1 MTYDAIVIGGSFA
14 GLSAAIQIAR
24 ARRRVLLI
32 DAGRP
37 LNRAADA
44 SHGFLGLDGRRPH
57 DIIGDARRQL
67 SLYPTVEFIDSVAV
81 SARKVSDHFAV
92 ALADGTEKRAMRLI
106 LATGV
111 KDDLPAIPGLPERW
125 GLSVLHC
132 PYCHGYEVGGQAL
145 GVLANTPLSAHQA
158 LLISDWGPTTYF
170 TQNTFEPDAEHLS
183 SLAARN
189 VPIERTPVVELL
201 GNAPRLEAVRLSDG
215 RVVPVDAIF
224 TAPKTSMASPL
235 AEQLGCAFDDGP
247 LGAFIR
253 VDDWM
258 QTTVKGVYA
267 AGDAASPMTNATMA
281 AAAGVKA
288 GVGAHQSLV
297 FER

>member
-32 DAGRP
+32 DSGLPR
-37 LNRAADA
+37 NRFADA
-44 SHGFLGLDGRRPH
+44 SHGFLGQDGRRPR

-67 SLYPTVEFIDSVAV
+67 SLYPTVEFINSVAV
-81 SARKVSDHFAV
+81 SAGKADDHFAV

-111 KDDLPAIPGLPERW
+111 KDDLPVIPGLPERW
-125 GLSVLHC
+125 GVSVLHC

-158 LLISDWGPTTYF
+158 LLISDWGPATYF

-267 AGDAASPMTNATMA
+267 AGDAASPMANATMA

-297 FER
+297 FVR

>member
-32 DAGRP
+32 DAGLPR
-37 LNRAADA
+37 NRFADA
-44 SHGFLGLDGRRPH
+44 SHGFLGQDGRRPQ

-67 SLYPTVEFIDSVAV
+67 SLYPTVEFIDSEAV
-81 SARKVSDHFAV
+81 SASKTDGDFAV
-92 ALADGTEKRAMRLI
+92 TLADGSEKRAMRLI

-125 GLSVLHC
+125 GQSVLHC

-145 GVLANTPLSAHQA
+145 GVLANTPMSAHQA

-170 TQNTFEPDAEHLS
+170 TQNAFEPDAEQLS
-183 SLAARN
+183 SLAVRN
-189 VPIERTPVVELL
+189 VQIERTPVAELL
-201 GNAPRLEAVRLSDG
+201 GNAPRLEAVRLADG
-215 RVVPVDAIF
+215 RVVPVDAVF

-235 AEQLGCAFDDGP
+235 AQQLGCAFDDGP

-267 AGDAASPMTNATMA
+267 AGDAASSMANATMA

-297 FER
+297 FAT

>member
-1 MTYDAIVIGGSFA
+1 MVYDVIVVGGSFA

-32 DAGRP
+32 DAGLPR
-37 LNRAADA
+37 NRFADA
-44 SHGFLGLDGRRPH
+44 SHGFLGQDGRRPQ
-57 DIIGDARRQL
+57 DIIGEARRQL
-67 SLYPTVEFIDSVAV
+67 ALYPTVEFVDGEAV
-81 SARKVSDHFAV
+81 SARKVEDHFAV
-92 ALADGTEKRAMRLI
+92 ALASGAEKLAMRLI

-111 KDDLPAIPGLPERW
+111 KDDLPAIPGMWERW
-125 GLSVLHC
+125 GISVLHC

-170 TQNTFEPDAEHLS
+170 TQNMFEPDEEHLS
-183 SLAARN
+183 SLAMRN
-189 VPIERTPVVELL
+189 VRIERTPVVELL
-201 GNAPRLEAVRLSDG
+201 GKAPQLEAVKLSDG
-215 RVVPVDAIF
+215 RVVHVDALF
-224 TAPKTSMASPL
+224 TAPKTHLASPL
-235 AEQLGCAFDDGP
+235 AEQLGCAFEDGP

-258 QTTVKGVYA
+258 QTAVKGVYA
-267 AGDAASPMTNATMA
+267 AGDTASPMANATMA

-297 FER
+297 FAR

>member
-1 MTYDAIVIGGSFA
+1 
-14 GLSAAIQIAR
+14 
-24 ARRRVLLI
+24 
-32 DAGRP
+32 
-37 LNRAADA
+37 
-44 SHGFLGLDGRRPH
+44 
-57 DIIGDARRQL
+57 
-67 SLYPTVEFIDSVAV
+67 
-81 SARKVSDHFAV
+81 
-92 ALADGTEKRAMRLI
+92 
-106 LATGV
+106 
-111 KDDLPAIPGLPERW
+111 
-125 GLSVLHC
+125 
-132 PYCHGYEVGGQAL
+132 
-145 GVLANTPLSAHQA
+145 
-158 LLISDWGPTTYF
+158 
-170 TQNTFEPDAEHLS
+170 
-183 SLAARN
+183 
-189 VPIERTPVVELL
+189 
-201 GNAPRLEAVRLSDG
+201 APRLEAVRLSDG

-267 AGDAASPMTNATMA
+267 AGDAASPMANATMA

>member
-1 MTYDAIVIGGSFA
+1 M
-14 GLSAAIQIAR
+14 
-24 ARRRVLLI
+24 
-32 DAGRP
+32 
-37 LNRAADA
+37 
-44 SHGFLGLDGRRPH
+44 
-57 DIIGDARRQL
+57 
-67 SLYPTVEFIDSVAV
+67 AV
-81 SARKVSDHFAV
+81 SARKAGDHFAV

-258 QTTVKGVYA
+258 QTTVKGVCA
-267 AGDAASPMTNATMA
+267 AGDAASPMANATMA